1 MVSKILNERGCPH
14 AVITGASSGI
24 GLECA
29 RQLYRQGYSLFLI
42 ARRSDRLERFCQECN
57 AQRAGSASYAAVDLA
72 IVGAPEFEHLCST
85 LRAMTIDLFISNAGV
100 GSFGSFDEL
109 PLHHERRM
117 IELNVVASTILLYTV
132 VPGMKQERRGSIVIV
147 SSVAGAQP
155 LPYMSTYS
163 ATKAFNL
170 TQGLA
175 LRQELRPFGI
185 QVCTWCPGPVETEF
199 AGISRMPG
207 TVAGG
212 KRDPVEA
219 VVAEGLSRLRG
230 GQALAIPCLRAKML
244 WYAARCVPRTLSTFL
259 VGRMFSKVWDKAS
272 RHVRT

>member
-1 MVSKILNERGCPH
+1 MVSKTLNEPGRPL

-29 RQLYRQGYSLFLI
+29 RQLHRQGYSLFLI
-42 ARRSDRLERFCQECN
+42 ARRSDRLEQFCQECDL
-57 AQRAGSASYAAVDLA
+57 QRSGSASYATVDLTK
-72 IVGAPEFEHLCST
+72 IETPDFEHLCAT

-100 GSFGSFDEL
+100 GSFGRFEEL
-109 PLHHERRM
+109 PLHHERQM
-117 IELNVVASTILLYTV
+117 IELNVVASTVLLHTV

-170 TQGLA
+170 AQGLA

-212 KRDPVEA
+212 KRDSVEA
-219 VVAEGLSRLRG
+219 VVSEGLSRLRR

-272 RHVRT
+272 RQVKT